1 MHFNVLLTA
10 ALVGVG
16 LLTTCAQDAHVNSA
30 NKVPS
35 HTDTEQPS
43 SGASVEPQRFTLA
56 PTTMVDGIHLT
67 ELSGLAWDADENL
80 LYAVSDNGYVF
91 HFRLVLDGN
100 RITRIEPVHA
110 AALVDATSGLPP
122 KAFNAEGLAVNNSA
136 NGVAGD
142 TELVVALE
150 DKLPRIARFR
160 PNGALLGDVAVPSP
174 ANDLSHY
181 RKSGRGLE
189 SVALHPAY
197 GLLTAPES
205 PLLGQSEDRHTVY
218 AKQRDWSFRR
228 HSPQSRLKGLDLL
241 PDGSVLVLER
251 NKTGTKDVFGASVR
265 RLDLGACGSDGLCA
279 TETVAVLPAGPDN
292 FEGMTLIDPQHLLLV
307 SDNAGLVTQG
317 TDFVLVPRS

>member
-1 MHFNVLLTA
+1 MHFNVLLTV

-16 LLTTCAQDAHVNSA
+16 LLATCAQNAHVNSA

-43 SGASVEPQRFTLA
+43 SDASALPPRFTLA
-56 PTTMVDGIHLT
+56 STTMVDGIHLT

-80 LYAVSDNGYVF
+80 LYAVSDTGYLF
-91 HFRLVLDGN
+91 HFRLQLDGN
-100 RITRIEPVHA
+100 TITRIEPVRV
-110 AALVDATSGLPP
+110 AALGDATSGLPP
-122 KAFNAEGLAVNNSA
+122 KAFNAEGLALNNAA
-136 NGVAGD
+136 NGIAGD

-150 DKLPRIARFR
+150 DKPSRIARFR
-160 PNGALLGDVAVPSP
+160 PDGAFVGELAVPSP
-174 ANDLSHY
+174 TDDLTRY
-181 RKSGRGLE
+181 RKNGHGLE

-205 PLLGQSEDRHTVY
+205 PLLGQNEARHTVY
-218 AKQRDWSFRR
+218 AKQRHWSFQR

-251 NKTGTKDVFGASVR
+251 DKTGTKDVFGTSVR
-265 RLDLGACGSDGLCA
+265 RLDLSACASDGLCT
-279 TETVAVLPAGPDN
+279 TETVAVFPAGPDN
-292 FEGMTLIDPQHLLLV
+292 FEGMTVLDPRHLLLV

-317 TDFVLVPRS
+317 TDFVLVPRP